1 MNEVDSFMQQHLT
14 QSSSPVSVFL
24 VEDHILLRDA
34 ISHLLSSFDG
44 YLVCGQAGNGNEFI
58 RKLERGPVPDV
69 VVLDIQM
76 PLMDGA
82 ETARWIK
89 EHHPRIK
96 ILALS
101 MYTDDIHI
109 IRMIRAGVNGY
120 LPKDSSPA
128 ELKVALDKIRAGQ
141 FYYSELVSSAMM
153 KNVICE
159 PGDAQKNYELSS
171 RHIEFLKLA
180 STEMT
185 YKEVAYH
192 MNLSVRTIDGYRD
205 ELFEKLSVRSR
216 VGLVR
221 FAIKNKIVELE

>member
-1 MNEVDSFMQQHLT
+1 MQQQHFNSVT
-14 QSSSPVSVFL
+14 STVSVFL

-44 YLVCGQAGNGNEFI
+44 YQVCGQAGNGNEFI
-58 RKLERGPVPDV
+58 RKVGRGPVPDV
-69 VVLDIQM
+69 VVLDIHM
-76 PLMDGA
+76 PLMDGT
-82 ETARWIK
+82 ETARWIR
-89 EHHPRIK
+89 EHYPKTR

-128 ELKVALDKIRAGQ
+128 ELKAALDKIRGGH

-159 PGDAQKNYELSS
+159 PADAQKTYQLNS

-180 STEMT
+180 ATEMT

-192 MNLSVRTIDGYRD
+192 MNLSTRTIDGYRD

-216 VGLVR
+216 IGLVR